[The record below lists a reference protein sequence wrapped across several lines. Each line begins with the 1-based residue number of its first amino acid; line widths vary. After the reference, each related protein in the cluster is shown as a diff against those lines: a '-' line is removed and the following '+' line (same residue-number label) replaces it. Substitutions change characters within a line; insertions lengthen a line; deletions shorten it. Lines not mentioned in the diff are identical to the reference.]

1 MLIVAGKPESG
12 PVDIQLPRSSSLWVA
27 NGKVRKVLFSHR
39 GEQTVNTWRTD
50 ILQANGDVTVQGK
63 EEILFPVSGSSM
75 RNYEMSLAVPPTLET
90 GKYMSEC
97 VRQLM
102 YCLRMRL
109 LTKNNVLTHAL
120 FTLKEQQNEVIKV
133 SPTPPPYSIPATYEA
148 SLLSTTSV
156 VSCVPQ

>member
-90 GKYMSEC
+90 GKYM
-97 VRQLM
+97 VRV
-102 YCLRMRL
+102 CASV
-109 LTKNNVLTHAL
+109 NVLSTHAPVDEKQCTHSCT
-120 FTLKEQQNEVIKV
+120 FHIEGTTKRGNQSFPN
-133 SPTPPPYSIPATYEA
+133 PTP
-148 SLLSTTSV
+148 V
-156 VSCVPQ
+156 